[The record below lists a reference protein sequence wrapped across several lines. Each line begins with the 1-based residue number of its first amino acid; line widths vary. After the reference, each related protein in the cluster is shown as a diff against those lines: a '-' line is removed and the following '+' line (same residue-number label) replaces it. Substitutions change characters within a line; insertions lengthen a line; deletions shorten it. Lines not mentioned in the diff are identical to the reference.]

1 MKHLIKILSLVLLSL
16 TCAISS
22 AQIGIGTT
30 TPDASSILD
39 IQSITQG
46 MLPPRMT
53 SAQRTAIT
61 SPANGLMVFD
71 TTVGSLYYYD
81 LQTTSWIKISGEKEG
96 RLKYKLVRST
106 DVLATVLAAEKTAG
120 SNTKY
125 LMDVNTL
132 YEINGTI
139 NVDLPIEINNAYII
153 GQDAGED
160 KLIKASGDLF
170 TGTTGGSVKILTLTA
185 TTGNV
190 FNVTGTGS
198 IGAGTQTQSF
208 IVRDCIINSSAN
220 VGKLENFA
228 LVFVSIVQYLSN
240 TTGIIYK
247 DVNKLLLSN
256 AAWFG
261 NNSGTYETLQG
272 TFGLVQKQGG
282 FSEVIGTKVGFDVSA
297 NPVINSDAV
306 LDGVVFTG
314 TVTTGKYVNGYNP
327 ATYTGF
333 NFNNN
338 WYVNSPGIP
347 TEGDSQATGTV
358 YLNQSGTA
366 QTATPLGTQG
376 VNAKLNITAGL
387 TANLFRATATTNNR
401 ITYSGKKGRI
411 FQVNCAVAFDYVSG
425 TGNTEYA
432 FFIMRIPAA
441 GGTDPQVP
449 SETIIDTN
457 AGYIQAFPIQGAVY
471 LNSGDSIE
479 LWIRRIN
486 ANSQTFKVRTFSMTM
501 K

>member
-1 MKHLIKILSLVLLSL
+1 MKLLKITLFWVLTM
-16 TCAISS
+16 TCAIGF

-39 IQSITQG
+39 IQSSTQG
-46 MLPPRMT
+46 LLPPRMT
-53 SAQRTAIT
+53 TSQRTAIA
-61 SPANGLMVFD
+61 SPANGLVVFD
-71 TTVGSLYYYD
+71 TTLGSLYHYD
-81 LQTTSWIKISGEKEG
+81 LLTTSWIKISGEKEG
-96 RLKYKLVRST
+96 RIKYKLIKST

-125 LMDVNTL
+125 MMDVNTL

-139 NVDLPIEINNAYII
+139 NVDLPIELNNCYII

-160 KLIKASGDLF
+160 KLIRATGDLF
-170 TGTTGGSVKILTLTA
+170 TGSTGGSIKILTLTA

-190 FNVTGTGS
+190 FNVMGTGS

-208 IVRDCIINSSAN
+208 IVRDCIINASAN

-228 LVFVSIVQYLSN
+228 LVFASIVQYIGN

-247 DVNKLLLSN
+247 DINKLLLSN

-282 FSEVIGTKVGFDVSA
+282 FSEVIGTKIGFDVSS
-297 NPVINSDAV
+297 NPVINGDAV

-327 ATYTGF
+327 AVYTGF

-347 TEGDSQATGTV
+347 TEGDAQSTGTV

-366 QTATPLGTQG
+366 QAATPLGTQG
-376 VNAKLNITAGL
+376 VNTKLNITAGL
-387 TANLFRATATTNNR
+387 TANLFRTTATTNNR
-401 ITYSGKKGRI
+401 ITYVGKKGRI

-432 FFIMRIPAA
+432 FFVMRIPAA

-479 LWIRRIN
+479 IWIRRVN